1 MAKEKKVEKKEKKE
15 EKEKKKKKVEVQV
28 EESVEEVEEEVKD
41 KKEDKVEVQVE
52 EKVEE
57 IEQELKEKVKAKEP
71 PKKKE
76 ESYEKKL
83 KRLKKAKISPTE
95 RIMFIKSLG
104 SMLQATIP
112 LPEAV
117 KILEEQSDDKVMKEV
132 LSLVYLDIEA
142 GENLSR
148 SMEKFPR
155 VFPEIMVSL
164 VYAGE
169 SGGSLEMNLKYLAD
183 FLAKQNEIN
192 KKVRGA
198 LIYPGIIIG
207 LACVQVTAMVFFI
220 FPRLEELFESFPNVP
235 VFTQNIIY
243 ASGVIRENWYYV
255 LAIIFVL
262 AIIISQFLKTAKG
275 KRMLHWLAINT
286 PILKTLFVSNILANF
301 SRTLN
306 ILMKS
311 GMDISKALKVSV
323 NTVGN
328 EIYAEKLTEVRDNA
342 KEGKNISESLK
353 KHPKFFNKSFIKMV
367 EVGER
372 TETLEDNLEYLYK
385 FYTERVDEITH
396 NITVFIEPLLLI
408 MVGAIIGFLGITV
421 IVPIYQL
428 MSSINA

>member
-1 MAKEKKVEKKEKKE
+1 MAKEKE
-15 EKEKKKKKVEVQV
+15 EKVQIEEQVDQENIEKKKVEVD
-28 EESVEEVEEEVKD
+28 VKG
-41 KKEDKVEVQVE
+41 
-52 EKVEE
+52 
-57 IEQELKEKVKAKEP
+57 
-71 PKKKE
+71 KKKE
-76 ESYEKKL
+76 ESYEQRLKKL
-83 KRLKKAKISPTE
+83 RKAKISPTE
-95 RIMFIKSLG
+95 LIMFIKSLA

-117 KILEEQSDDKVMKEV
+117 KILEEQSDDKIMKEV
-132 LSLVYLDIEA
+132 LSLIYLDIEA
-142 GENLSR
+142 GENLSK

-155 VFPEIMVSL
+155 IFPEIMVSL
-164 VYAGE
+164 IYAGE

-183 FLAKQNEIN
+183 FLAKQHEVN

-207 LACVQVTAMVFFI
+207 LACVQLTAMVFFI
-220 FPRLEELFESFPNVP
+220 FPQLEELFESFPNVP
-235 VFTQNIIY
+235 VFTQNVIY

-255 LAIIFVL
+255 LAIIIIL
-262 AIIISQFLKTAKG
+262 AIIISRLLKTSKG
-275 KRMLHWLAINT
+275 KRFSHWLAINV

-323 NTVGN
+323 NTIGN

-353 KHPKFFNKSFIKMV
+353 DHPKFFSKSFIKMV

-385 FYTERVDEITH
+385 FYTEKVDDITN
-396 NITVFIEPLLLI
+396 NIVIFIEPLLLI